1 VRNTRPRTLLCSFVL
16 ALLLLTARSVP
27 SGGAT
32 ATPEPTPTDRPRP
45 AEATII
51 ATFTLPEI
59 PLGSFQNTVLPNS
72 IANDRK
78 LQVGAIGSDMWHGP
92 NDPRNVF
99 WLVSDR
105 GPNGQGTVGSQ
116 RRRTFPLPEFSPVI
130 LRVQTQGDRI
140 DVLQSIPILTQ
151 SGKPVTGLP
160 NTDGRDEVPYDYS
173 AQTRLSYNPNGL
185 DIEGLVRT
193 SAGDFWLCEEYS
205 PSIVHVDR
213 TGKVLKRYIPE
224 GLNLDGVD
232 YPIAPVLP
240 TIYAK
245 RKINRGFEGMTIS
258 ADEKTLYLVLQ
269 SPLYNPDKQTG
280 DASRYT
286 RVLAFDI
293 ASEKPVA
300 EFVYRFDAIKD
311 FAADPKLGPDEMKL
325 SAVALG
331 NATTLLIVERTDT
344 VAKLYSV
351 DISKATNIL
360 GSQWDDAATTPS
372 LEALDD
378 LAASNIVVLPK
389 ILVADLSKLPGV
401 PDKVEGLVVLDQ
413 ITVAIVSDNDFDIGK
428 FDKNGN
434 NVGEGVKTKIV
445 VIGLPQPLS

>member
-1 VRNTRPRTLLCSFVL
+1 ML
-16 ALLLLTARSVP
+16 AARSVP

-32 ATPEPTPTDRPRP
+32 ATPEPTPTGSPKS
-45 AEATII
+45 AEATLI
-51 ATFTLPEI
+51 ATYTLPDI
-59 PLGSFQNTVLPNS
+59 PLGPFQNAVLPNS

-78 LQVGAIGSDMWHGP
+78 LGVGSIGSDMWHGP
-92 NDPRNVF
+92 NDPPNEF

-105 GPNGQGTVGSQ
+105 GPNGQGTVGGQ
-116 RRRTFPLPEFSPVI
+116 RRRTFPMPEFSPVI
-130 LRVQTQGDRI
+130 LRVQTQGDGI
-140 DVLQSIPILTQ
+140 TVLQSIPILTQ
-151 SGKPVTGLP
+151 HGQPVTGLP
-160 NTDGRDEVPYDYS
+160 NTDERDEVPYDYS
-173 AQTRLSYNPNGL
+173 AQTKLHYNPNGL

-213 TGKVLKRYIPE
+213 TGKVVKRYTPE
-224 GLNLDGVD
+224 GVTLDGAD

-240 TIYAK
+240 SIYAT

-269 SPLYNPDKQTG
+269 SPLYNPDKKIG
-280 DASRYT
+280 DASRHT

-293 ASEKPVA
+293 AREKPVA
-300 EFVYRFDAIKD
+300 EYVYRFDAIKD

-325 SAVALG
+325 SAVALV
-331 NATTLLIVERTDT
+331 NARTLLIVERTDT

-360 GSQWDDAATTPS
+360 GAQWDDAATTPS
-372 LEALDD
+372 LEALED
-378 LAASNIVVLPK
+378 LAAASIVALPK
-389 ILVADLSKLPGV
+389 TLMADLSRQPGI
-401 PDKVEGLVVLDQ
+401 PDKVEGLVVLDR

-428 FDKNGN
+428 FDENGD

-445 VIGLPQPLS
+445 MIGLPKPLP

>member
-1 VRNTRPRTLLCSFVL
+1 MRITRPRALLCSFVFV
-16 ALLLLTARSVP
+16 LLMLTARSVQ
-27 SGGAT
+27 SGSPT
-32 ATPEPTPTDRPRP
+32 ATPAPTPTDRPKP
-45 AEATII
+45 AEAAII
-51 ATFTLPEI
+51 ATYTLPDT
-59 PLGSFQNTVLPNS
+59 PLGPFQNAVLPNS

-78 LQVGAIGSDMWHGP
+78 LQVGSIGSDMWHGP
-92 NDPRNVF
+92 NDPPNEF

-105 GPNGQGTVGSQ
+105 GPNGLGTVGGL

-130 LRVQTQGDRI
+130 LRVQTEGDSI
-140 DVLQSIPILTQ
+140 NVLQSMPILTQ
-151 SGKPVTGLP
+151 HGAPVTGLP

-173 AQTRLSYNPNGL
+173 AQTKLNYNPNGL

-213 TGKVLKRYIPE
+213 TGKVLKRYIPK
-224 GLNLDGVD
+224 GLTLDGVD
-232 YPIAPVLP
+232 YPIVPVLP
-240 TIYAK
+240 AIYAQ

-269 SPLYNPDKQTG
+269 SPLYNPDKKTG
-280 DASRYT
+280 DASRHT

-300 EFVYRFDAIKD
+300 EYVYRFDAIKD

-325 SAVALG
+325 SAVAVV
-331 NATTLLIVERTDT
+331 NATTLLIDERTDT

-360 GSQWDDAATTPS
+360 GSQWDDAATMPS
-372 LEALDD
+372 LEASDN
-378 LAASNIVVLPK
+378 LAASSIVALPK
-389 ILVADLSKLPGV
+389 TLVADLSKLPGM

-413 ITVAIVSDNDFDIGK
+413 ITVAIVSDNDFDIGE
-428 FDKNGN
+428 FDENGN

-445 VIGLPQPLS
+445 VIGLPQPLP

>member
-16 ALLLLTARSVP
+16 VLLMLTARGVQ
-27 SGGAT
+27 SGSAF
-32 ATPEPTPTDRPRP
+32 ATPAPTPADSPKP

-51 ATFTLPEI
+51 ATYTLPEI
-59 PLGSFQNTVLPNS
+59 ALGPFQNTVLPNS

-92 NDPRNVF
+92 NDPPNEF

-116 RRRTFPLPEFSPVI
+116 RRRTFPTPEFSPVI
-130 LRVQTQGDRI
+130 LRVQTQGDSI
-140 DVLQSIPILTQ
+140 NVLQSIPILTQ

-173 AQTRLSYNPNGL
+173 AQTRLNYNPNGL

-224 GLNLDGVD
+224 GLQLDGVD
-232 YPIAPVLP
+232 YAMAPVLP
-240 TIYAK
+240 AIYAK

-269 SPLYNPDKQTG
+269 SPLYNPDKKTG
-280 DASRYT
+280 DASRHT
-286 RVLAFDI
+286 RLLVFDI
-293 ASEKPVA
+293 ASEKPIA
-300 EFVYRFDAIKD
+300 EYVYRFEAIKD

-325 SAVALG
+325 SAVALV

-351 DISKATNIL
+351 DIGKATNIL
-360 GSQWDDAATTPS
+360 GSPRDDAATTPS

-378 LAASNIVVLPK
+378 LAASSVVVLPK

-401 PDKVEGLVVLDQ
+401 PDKVEGLVVLDRL
-413 ITVAIVSDNDFDIGK
+413 TVAIVSDNDFDIGK
-428 FDKNGN
+428 FDDNGN
-434 NVGEGVKTKIV
+434 NVGQGVKTKIV
-445 VIGLPQPLS
+445 VIGLPRPLP

>member
-16 ALLLLTARSVP
+16 VLLMLMARSVP

-32 ATPEPTPTDRPRP
+32 AIPEPPPINRPKP

-51 ATFTLPEI
+51 ATFTLPEM
-59 PLGSFQNTVLPNS
+59 PLGPFQNAALPNS
-72 IANDRK
+72 IATDRK

-92 NDPRNVF
+92 NDPPNEF

-105 GPNGQGTVGSQ
+105 GPNGQSTVGGQ

-130 LRVQTQGDRI
+130 LRVHTQGDSINVR
-140 DVLQSIPILTQ
+140 QSIPILTQ

-173 AQTRLSYNPNGL
+173 AQTRLNYNPNGL
-185 DIEGLVRT
+185 DIEGLVHT

-213 TGKVLKRYIPE
+213 TGKVLKRYIPK
-224 GLNLDGVD
+224 GLTLDGVD

-240 TIYAK
+240 AIYAR

-269 SPLYNPDKQTG
+269 SPLSNPDKQTG
-280 DASRYT
+280 DASRHT
-286 RVLAFDI
+286 RVLVFDI
-293 ASEKPVA
+293 ASEKPIA
-300 EFVYRFDAIKD
+300 EYVYRFEAIKD
-311 FAADPKLGPDEMKL
+311 FVADPTLGPDEMKL
-325 SAVALG
+325 SAVALVS
-331 NATTLLIVERTDT
+331 ATTLLIVERTDT

-378 LAASNIVVLPK
+378 LAASSIVVLPK

-428 FDKNGN
+428 FDENGD
-434 NVGEGVKTKIV
+434 NVGEGVKTKIM
-445 VIGLPQPLS
+445 VIALPQPLP